1 MAGNKN
7 FCSGNHILVGLGGTG
22 GKILRAFKMRM
33 FEEFPTNEERE
44 KLSVA
49 LLYVDSTDEM
59 MPKDGRAR
67 PDFRV
72 MGQDASFTN
81 NEFLNIKA
89 VDVEHILDHIGN
101 YPSVKGI
108 VENVGAVKS
117 AIGSLGQAA
126 GQKRRAGRLLFAAN
140 AVGYVNSLKD
150 AYGRC
155 ERVSGNSSYLTIH
168 IFAGLCGGTGSGSV
182 VDVTVQT
189 RKAFPDAKVLVYAM
203 IPEMNLPKADMDQG
217 RYYQNGYAAMNEL
230 NALQTGRWD
239 PQDVTGMGVIKLYND
254 RIKGVADGLSVYS
267 NVNENGLTIN
277 SLSELPKIVSD
288 YIFSRIFF
296 INEEDAV
303 NGDIIRAYNFE
314 NMDDFALEYDE
325 AANVN
330 ANGQMPVARTKK
342 VNSFGIKRVMYPELR
357 VLKHITYTVGES
369 VLYQFKYNNWR
380 ENQGFVNEERN
391 KDYRK
396 DYLNADNLSNWMLDD
411 LHLTG
416 ELKVLESDTD
426 YPRFDD
432 YWHDKAIAY
441 AEEAKRASC
450 PLNELDNIMGEF
462 YLNHFREEGVESFYN
477 GKEKAIP
484 DIAKEIRHKIE
495 SELFDKWKLGD
506 VSIVELQKVSKL
518 LLERMNEIRAE
529 LETKSKAAK
538 EDYEAYDEDRMLNV
552 GEWSR
557 LGILQRMVGV
567 GARRY
572 ADHQNI
578 LTDYYTAKT
587 KLIAWEFAKKL
598 AAKVFVELGKMDA
611 DISSFGQKINDAIDE
626 TERLVTAQK
635 KVNKGLEDY
644 KGAIIEV
651 SEEEAMAEFE
661 VDLKTDKIEMP
672 NISRQLRESI
682 LPQGDFINFGR
693 LANEISI
700 DDIKDA
706 FDLKLSEIVKV
717 KHNEKADSDNKVLGL
732 NILTQLQQ
740 KLKTDDEIKSFA
752 YNIVAQS
759 GVFLKLN
766 NDQIQLHLRNNEGN
780 LSPTNPASINKKAI
794 LVSIPSPEEN
804 EGLKRFAD
812 KLEAAFKN
820 SFNQSTART
829 TITVNRKS
837 PRKDELSIITVS
849 YCFPVRA
856 IDWMSTY
863 KRRYEQFLHTGNS
876 NTDASNAILLHS
888 EGDGSKLPSLFALS
902 DEEIQAKLAQEA
914 AINMQQPGYGQPQ
927 QFGYGQLQQPGYGQP
942 QQPGYGQPQ
951 QSGYGQPQQSGYGQP
966 QQPGYGQPQQ
976 PGFGQP
982 QPVGPGVPP
991 PMLDG
996 PGMPPPMPQQ
1006 PQISVYLYLGGQ
1018 NYGPCN
1024 WDVCKQLVQSQQLTP
1039 QTMVWM
1045 DGMAGWTPAG
1055 QVVVLQPLFAPPAA
1069 IPGIPPLP
1077 PMGGPTPP
1085 PMPTGM

>member
-1 MAGNKN
+1 MAENKN
-7 FCSGNHILVGLGGTG
+7 FCSGNHILIGLGGTG
-22 GKILRAFKMRM
+22 GKVLRAFKMRM
-33 FEEFPTNEERE
+33 FEEFPTTEERE

-59 MPKDGRAR
+59 MPRDGRAR

-150 AYGRC
+150 AYARC
-155 ERVSGNSSYLTIH
+155 EKVSGNGDKLTIH

-182 VDVTVQT
+182 VDVTIQT
-189 RKAFPDAKVLVYAM
+189 RKTYPNAKILVYAM
-203 IPEMNLPKADMDQG
+203 IPEMNLPKSDMDQG

-230 NALQTGRWD
+230 NALQAGRWN
-239 PQDVTGMGVIKLYND
+239 PQDVTGMGEARLYND
-254 RIKGVADGLSVYS
+254 RTKGVADGLSVYS
-267 NVNENGLTIN
+267 NVNENGLSIN
-277 SLSELPKIVSD
+277 SLSELPKVVSD
-288 YIFSRIFF
+288 YIFARIFF
-296 INEEDAV
+296 INEEDSV

-325 AANVN
+325 AANAN
-330 ANGQMPVARTKK
+330 ANGQLPVARTKK

-396 DYLNADNLSNWMLDD
+396 DYLNADNLSNWMIDD
-411 LHLTG
+411 LHLTQ

-441 AEEAKRASC
+441 AEEAKKADC

-477 GKEKAIP
+477 GKERAIP
-484 DIAKEIRHKIE
+484 EIAKEIRHKIE
-495 SELFDKWKLGD
+495 TELFEKWKLGD
-506 VSIVELQKVSKL
+506 VSIIELQKVSKL
-518 LLERMNEIRAE
+518 LLERINEIRTE
-529 LETKSKAAK
+529 LESKAKTAK
-538 EDYEAYDEDRMLNV
+538 EDYEAYDEDRMANV
-552 GEWSR
+552 SEWSR
-557 LGILQRMVGV
+557 LGILQRMVGI

-587 KLIAWEFAKKL
+587 MLVAWEFAKKL

-651 SEEEAMAEFE
+651 SEEEAMSDFE
-661 VDLKTDKIEMP
+661 VELKTDKIEMP

-693 LANEISI
+693 LANDISI

-706 FDLKLSEIVKV
+706 FDLKLSEIVKI

-752 YNIVAQS
+752 YNIVTQS

-766 NDQIQLHLRNNEGN
+766 NDQVQLHLRNNEGN

-849 YCFPVRA
+849 YCFPIRA
-856 IDWMSTY
+856 IDWMIPY
-863 KRRYEQFLHTGNS
+863 KQRYEQFLHTGNP

-902 DEEIQAKLAQEA
+902 DEEIQAKLAQE
-914 AINMQQPGYGQPQ
+914 QSFQTQGLGGQPQ
-927 QFGYGQLQQPGYGQP
+927 
-942 QQPGYGQPQ
+942 
-951 QSGYGQPQQSGYGQP
+951 
-966 QQPGYGQPQQ
+966 
-976 PGFGQP
+976 

-991 PMLDG
+991 PMPDG
-996 PGMPPPMPQQ
+996 PVVPPPMPQQ
-1006 PQISVYLYLGGQ
+1006 PQINLWMALGGQ
-1018 NYGPCN
+1018 NYGPYN
-1024 WDVCKQLVQSQQLTP
+1024 WDVCKQLVQNRQLTP

-1045 DGMAGWTPAG
+1045 DGMSGWLPAG
-1055 QVVVLQPLFAPPAA
+1055 QVAVLQPLFAPPAA
-1069 IPGIPPLP
+1069 TPGMPPLP

-1085 PMPTGM
+1085 PMPMGM